1 MLWDQPLIFFNGPWF
16 TGKTLLMREK
26 AVMWATQNPTQRMN
40 FVVAR
45 DEFAKKTSLLEM
57 ELKSFFHEQH
67 NLKNVEVLGL
77 PVKPQKA
84 LRSLLKMMAP
94 GRIRIPGT
102 SWCLPIPCISQG
114 PAGSWMVDELIMP
127 GDEDEQ
133 EMKRMHRQWAKELQQ
148 LQSHMEA
155 QTGKPQLWIAC
166 AGIDHGKT
174 EHFKRTYLTS
184 VLPPVFHLPEMD
196 VPLRNTKQVLA
207 MAELESNE
215 DVKALGDVGG
225 VAPTKTNPVYR
236 LPEQLMAGV
245 KGKQF
250 LVNNRDDSDE
260 LESVVETACKEVLGR
275 TGGAGFPVLCDTIGD
290 LRIRSVRRGVERASA
305 TALVYHWRRW
315 RSG

>member
-1 MLWDQPLIFFNGPWF
+1 
-16 TGKTLLMREK
+16 
-26 AVMWATQNPTQRMN
+26 
-40 FVVAR
+40 
-45 DEFAKKTSLLEM
+45 
-57 ELKSFFHEQH
+57 
-67 NLKNVEVLGL
+67 
-77 PVKPQKA
+77 
-84 LRSLLKMMAP
+84 
-94 GRIRIPGT
+94 
-102 SWCLPIPCISQG
+102 
-114 PAGSWMVDELIMP
+114 MVDELIMP
-127 GDEDEQ
+127 GDEDEM
-133 EMKRMHRQWAKELQQ
+133 EMQRMHRQWAKELQQ
-148 LQSHMEA
+148 LQGHMKA
-155 QTGKPQLWIAC
+155 QAGKPHLWIAC

-174 EHFKRTYLTS
+174 EHFKQTYLTS

-236 LPEQLMAGV
+236 LPDQLMAGLE
-245 KGKQF
+245 GKQF

-305 TALVYHWRRW
+305 TALVYHWQSTECCSEAEVEEWLRKRRRGEEERRCLIVDDLASRGW
-315 RSG
+315 EASHLLVVALFTSGVENLVMRGVGYCALVKNL